1 MSSTDKPE
9 PFVLANERPAPKR
22 EAFDSNKGTQRVLF
36 TGMDCLPGQLDLFA
50 TDNTPPK
57 RPAEGRTDDQTE

>member
-9 PFVLANERPAPKR
+9 PFVLVNERPAPKR

-50 TDNTPPK
+50 TDNTP
-57 RPAEGRTDDQTE
+57 REREGET